1 MINSTSNHFSCLSG
15 GSWYACPNEPRFVGC
30 CSSDPCTNVPANSTT
45 PCPDI
50 YPASFDPSI
59 YSEIAANDCIGAA
72 NSNWFTCN
80 FTDPPFLGCC
90 SRNTQCNE
98 SMIVCP
104 ADDLLAAAWSDGQY
118 ALFQDKGTSDDDN
131 GNSGG
136 GDGLSGGAIA
146 GIVVGA
152 VAALVIVGALV
163 WFFMRRRNKKA
174 TAMSGN
180 GHMPSVVQGEHQSVY
195 PGEYGYGYR
204 NQHPSPASASYDSRF
219 SSPAGTTIGAGNTKH
234 MSNSSAGTSLPSF
247 SPALPSESGRQIHE
261 IHSIA
266 GSEIMSQQTW
276 TSSQNYGLGMHGA
289 QKPEPIQELDSGM
302 VEAHELEAGSRP

>member
-1 MINSTSNHFSCLSG
+1 MINSTSNHFRCLSG

-59 YSEIAANDCIGAA
+59 YSEFAPNDCIGSV
-72 NSNWFTCN
+72 NNNWFTCS

-90 SRNTQCNE
+90 SVNACKQNTTPA
-98 SMIVCP
+98 CP
-104 ADDLLAAAWSDGQY
+104 DDDLLAAAWSDSSQY

-131 GNSGG
+131 GSSGG

-152 VAALVIVGALV
+152 VAALVIVGAIV

-174 TAMSGN
+174 AAMSGN
-180 GHMPSVVQGEHQSVY
+180 GHTPSVAQGEHQSMY
-195 PGEYGYGYR
+195 PGEYGY
-204 NQHPSPASASYDSRF
+204 QHHHPSPESASYDSRF

-234 MSNSSAGTSLPSF
+234 MSTYSAGTSLPSF
-247 SPALPSESGRQIHE
+247 SPALSSESGRQIHE

-266 GSEIMSQQTW
+266 GSETISQQTW
-276 TSSQNYGLGMHGA
+276 ASSQNYGLGMHGA
-289 QKPEPIQELDSGM
+289 QKPEPIQELDSGINQ
-302 VEAHELEAGSRP
+302 AHELEAGSRP